1 MAAFTAIQPIAD
13 TFLFFIPFYYSAK
26 LAFACYLWANNLAG
40 ADLVY
45 NRYVLPFVRE
55 HEPLVD
61 SKIAEV
67 RVMTTELVSS
77 NFARGLQWLQ
87 TKAVA
92 VLAQAH
98 QLGANSLKAEPAGE
112 AAPAAGYRSDSFK
125 SATSGIGP
133 RTFSIGKDE

>member
-1 MAAFTAIQPIAD
+1 
-13 TFLFFIPFYYSAK
+13 
-26 LAFACYLWANNLAG
+26 
-40 ADLVY
+40 
-45 NRYVLPFVRE
+45 VRE

-61 SKIAEV
+61 RKIAEV
-67 RVMTTELVSS
+67 RAMTTEIVSS

-98 QLGANSLKAEPAGE
+98 QMGASSLKAEPAGE

-125 SATSGIGP
+125 SAQSGFGP
-133 RTFSIGKDE
+133 RTYSIGKDE